1 MYCYLLYI
9 ILCCGVLIGMSY
21 NKILGIKEVIWKL
34 SFASSLCPGKRDPG
48 RGDKSGLHNVAQATA
63 GVWSR
68 ILAQTDGRTDRHS
81 DSYIP
86 PNFVCG
92 WYNYFI
98 RISSVFT
105 YICWITW
112 CFFQYLS
119 LFYSKLPY
127 VLRHGFK
134 IMVSAA
140 LLIVDKDR
148 IG

>member
-9 ILCCGVLIGMSY
+9 KLCCGVLIGMSY

-48 RGDKSGLHNVAQATA
+48 RGDNSGLHNVAQATA

-92 WYNYFI
+92 WYNYVIRMYLMVLHFI
-98 RISSVFT
+98 CVYIYFLDYMVFFSILIS
-105 YICWITW
+105 I
-112 CFFQYLS
+112 L
-119 LFYSKLPY
+119 
-127 VLRHGFK
+127 
-134 IMVSAA
+134 
-140 LLIVDKDR
+140 
-148 IG
+148 